1 MDDSSDNTEEID
13 GLIEAIRGGDRGAMD
28 RLVSLVDG
36 ELRRRAHS
44 MLRFA
49 PRDQTLR
56 TDALVHEAYLGMVSK
71 PPRDWKDRAFFFR
84 VASRKMRSILV
95 DYYRE
100 RSALK
105 RGGGS
110 VVRGFEPDNIVK
122 AGGAWRI
129 GGTVMSKEDW
139 LFDLDEA
146 LGRLERVNE
155 TWADIVDM
163 HFFQG
168 MTLEKIAEVLN
179 TTRDAVRG
187 QWRLA
192 KAWLRRE
199 MEGDEDRRPTE
210 AGRNL

>member
-1 MDDSSDNTEEID
+1 MDDSSNNGDEID
-13 GLIEAIRGGDRGAMD
+13 GLVEAIRGGDRGAMD
-28 RLVSLVDG
+28 KLVTLVDD

-56 TDALVHEAYLGMVSK
+56 TDALVNEAYLKMVSN

-105 RGGGS
+105 RGGGN
-110 VVRGFEPDNIVK
+110 VVKGVELGNIVK
-122 AGGAWRI
+122 AEEAWRI
-129 GGTVMSKEDW
+129 NGTVMAKEDW
-139 LFDLDEA
+139 LFA
-146 LGRLERVNE
+146 LNDALHRLAKVNE

-163 HFFQG
+163 RFFQG
-168 MTLEKIAEVLN
+168 MPLEAIAEVLH

-192 KAWLRRE
+192 KTWLRRE
-199 MEGDEDRRPTE
+199 MQGDEDR
-210 AGRNL
+210 